1 MLRVLAFCLV
11 LFWPAA
17 TAFAQDGRAVL
28 VADAIGFER
37 DNQILAATGNVEIV
51 QDGTSLR
58 ASEIRYDG
66 LNDRLSI
73 TGPLYLTDA
82 DGTIIVAEFAEL
94 SGDLQAGVLRSA
106 RLVYAEQLQLAAV
119 EIRRSEG
126 RYTQFYK
133 TVASSCHICEDN
145 PTPLWEIRARGV
157 THDAQERQLYFDQA
171 SLRVA
176 GVPVFY
182 TPYLRLPDPSVK
194 RATGFLIPEL
204 RSNGDIGVGLRLP
217 YFFLI
222 DDHRDL
228 TLTPW
233 FTTKGARTLE
243 ARYRQKFRFAEIE
256 LNGAV
261 TDDNVS
267 PRNLRSYLFAEGT
280 FDLARGYK
288 GKFDVE
294 LVSDPG
300 YLLLYGYSDTDR
312 LDSAISVERARRD
325 KYVGVELIHY
335 QSLRTGDDNDTLTTL
350 VGDALYM
357 RRFDLP
363 RFGGLATVSIE
374 GSGLFR
380 RLDFDPTG
388 AGLAR
393 DVGRLSAVGNW
404 RRDWV
409 MRNGMVLAAQT
420 ELRADFYSIRQ
431 ETRPQFDDTTEVT
444 PYAALEWRWPM
455 LKQHG
460 RVSHLLEPVAQ
471 LVWAKDSGR
480 DVANEDS
487 LLVEFDESNLFR
499 FSRFPGVDAQE
510 RGRRLNLG
518 LTYTRDDPE
527 GWSLGLTVGRV
538 IRETDLG
545 QFSQSSGLQG
555 RSSDWLVAAQLRM
568 GEHLN
573 LINRAIFDDGLSL
586 ARNEMRLDWHTQD
599 YNLASTFV
607 WLESDVTEGRPV
619 NTSELYLDGDY
630 RIDQHWTVF
639 SDLRYDFVNDRTTRA
654 GIGVRW
660 ENECAKVDLSVSRRF
675 TTSTIVNP
683 TTDLNLSVQLAGF
696 GARPQGKSFTR
707 SCNG

>member
-1 MLRVLAFCLV
+1 MRRLLALCFAL
-11 LFWPAA
+11 LLPTA
-17 TAFAQDGRAVL
+17 TALAQDGRATL
-28 VADAIGFER
+28 VADSIGFESG
-37 DNQILAATGNVEIV
+37 NQILAANGNVEIT
-51 QDGTSLR
+51 QDGVSLR
-58 ASEIRYDG
+58 AQEIRYDG

-82 DGTIIVAEFAEL
+82 DGTIIAAEFAEL
-94 SGDLQAGVLRSA
+94 SGDLQAGVLKSA
-106 RLVYAEQLQLAAV
+106 RLVFAEQLQLAAV

-133 TVASSCHICEDN
+133 TVASSCHICAEN
-145 PTPLWEIRARGV
+145 PTPLWEIRARSV
-157 THDAQERQLYFDQA
+157 THDAVERQLYFDEA
-171 SLRVA
+171 SFRVA

-182 TPYLRLPDPSVK
+182 SPYLRLPDPSVE

-204 RSNGDIGVGLRLP
+204 HSNGDLGVGIRVP
-217 YFFLI
+217 YFFAI

-233 FTTKGARTLE
+233 VTTRGARTIVG
-243 ARYRQKFRFAEIE
+243 RYRQKFRFAEIE

-261 TDDNVS
+261 TDDNLTD
-267 PRNLRSYLFAEGT
+267 RDLRSYLFAEGT

-300 YLLLYGYSDTDR
+300 YLLFYGFSDKDR

-325 KYVGVELIHY
+325 KFVGAELIHY
-335 QSLRTGDDNDTLTTL
+335 KSLRAGDDNRSLPTI
-350 VGDALYM
+350 VGDAVLIQRY
-357 RRFDLP
+357 DVP
-363 RFGGLATVSIE
+363 RIGGLATVSFE
-374 GSGLFR
+374 ASGLFR
-380 RLDFDPTG
+380 RNDFDPTET
-388 AGLAR
+388 GLAR
-393 DVGRLSAVGNW
+393 DVARLSAVGNW

-409 MRNGMVLAAQT
+409 LRNGMVIAAET
-420 ELRADFYSIRQ
+420 ELRTDLYSVRQ
-431 ETRPQFDDTTEVT
+431 ETRLQFDDTFEVT
-444 PYAALEWRWPM
+444 PYGALEWRWPM
-455 LKQHG
+455 IARQG
-460 RVSHLLEPVAQ
+460 AVSHLLEPVAQ

-480 DVANEDS
+480 DVVNEDS
-487 LLVEFDESNLFR
+487 LLVEFDEANLFR

-510 RGRRLNLG
+510 QGRRLNLG
-518 LTYTRDDPE
+518 FTYTRDDPE

-538 IRETDLG
+538 IRESDLG

-555 RSSDWLVAAQLRM
+555 TSSDWLVAAQFKM

-573 LINRAIFDDGLSL
+573 LINRSIFDDGLSL
-586 ARNEMRLDWHTQD
+586 ARNEMRLDWHTDD
-599 YNLASTFV
+599 YNLTSTFV
-607 WLESDVTEGRPV
+607 WLESDITEGRPV
-619 NTSELYLDGDY
+619 NTSELSLDGDY

-654 GIGVRW
+654 GVGVRW

-675 TTSTIVNP
+675 TSSTNVDP

-696 GARPQGKSFTR
+696 GARPQGKAFTR